1 MRCTALGC
9 SVRSVLLF
17 TCIHALLLLLLGLAC
32 FSRSLA
38 LSLSLSLLTLLKPG
52 GPFWTS
58 RGYRPDEHTYSRAN
72 LLFLPFFPLLPSPP
86 PTPVVA
92 LQLQLIV
99 SSCKPSNAQ
108 IKSRPGKIVVSYDE
122 TRVQKTIA
130 YAAERSL
137 VLLTVN
143 VQALA
148 VAGDVVPRDA
158 MQSRSISYAVR
169 ESPSTGLMLRHSSGR
184 VPE

>member
-1 MRCTALGC
+1 M
-9 SVRSVLLF
+9 
-17 TCIHALLLLLLGLAC
+17 
-32 FSRSLA
+32 
-38 LSLSLSLLTLLKPG
+38 
-52 GPFWTS
+52 
-58 RGYRPDEHTYSRAN
+58 
-72 LLFLPFFPLLPSPP
+72 
-86 PTPVVA
+86 
-92 LQLQLIV
+92 
-99 SSCKPSNAQ
+99 
-108 IKSRPGKIVVSYDE
+108 VSYDE

-148 VAGDVVPRDA
+148 VAGDVVPRNA